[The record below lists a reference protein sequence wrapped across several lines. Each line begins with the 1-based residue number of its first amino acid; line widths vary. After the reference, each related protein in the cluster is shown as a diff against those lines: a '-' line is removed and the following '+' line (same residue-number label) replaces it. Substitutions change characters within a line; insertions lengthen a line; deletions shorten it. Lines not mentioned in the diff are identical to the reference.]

1 MIRSVDDE
9 LLEDICRDIALENYG
24 FLYVNDH
31 KSKLQEEYENA
42 DTGLMTT
49 GSLSRS
55 DIEETLGSLTE
66 NSISAFQR
74 LRSGVYYYDPFNTR
88 EGSRVSDELKGI
100 FTYDLVVN
108 KQTIE
113 SRFDIAPT
121 DVDYFADELENENF
135 IRSIAA
141 GERDYY
147 VSGPRLKDE
156 TSGDASVDTQ
166 LQEEAKHGT
175 ISHTDLENVIDVA
188 ATSDIIRFLEKNDF
202 IVDLDG
208 EYLVDSAFDD
218 YAQHLSSAVGD
229 DVVEE
234 FDDIGALPSTEF
246 DQVLRNEI
254 EERFDVL
261 VHLDR
266 SDTKQLM
273 ESVSEDIVD
282 TYDLE
287 VKRNLVVDPDPF
299 GEYIE
304 QRARQTRDDVEN
316 EHGLLPSPSDY
327 EEYGYP
333 EIDDLEVSD
342 EPRLNE
348 HVREAIRTE
357 FDALVDERFSVDA
370 DAS

>member
-9 LLEDICRDIALENYG
+9 ALQDICRDIALNNYG

-31 KSKLQEEYENA
+31 KDEVQTEYESA
-42 DTGLMTT
+42 DTGLMAAS
-49 GSLSRS
+49 SLSRS
-55 DIEETLGSLTE
+55 DIEGTLQSIADD
-66 NSISAFQR
+66 SISPFQR

-88 EGSRVSDELKGI
+88 EGSRVSDELKSI

-121 DVDYFADELENENF
+121 DVDFFADELEGEDF

-156 TSGDASVDTQ
+156 TSGDASVDTR
-166 LQEEAKHGT
+166 LQEEAKQGT
-175 ISHTDLENVIDVA
+175 ISHTDLETVIDVA
-188 ATSDIIRFLEKNDF
+188 ATSDVIRFLEKNDF
-202 IVDLDG
+202 VVDLDG
-208 EYLVDSAFDD
+208 KYLVKNAFDA
-218 YAQHLSSAVGD
+218 YAERVSSAVDD
-229 DVVEE
+229 DVVGE
-234 FDDIGALPSTEF
+234 FDDIGALPLSEF

-266 SDTKQLM
+266 TDTDRLLT
-273 ESVSEDIVD
+273 SVREDIVAAH
-282 TYDLE
+282 DLE
-287 VKRNLVVDPDPF
+287 VTRDLVVDPDPF
-299 GEYIE
+299 ETYIRRRAE
-304 QRARQTRDDVEN
+304 QIRDDIEG

-327 EEYGYP
+327 TEHGHP
-333 EIDDLEVSD
+333 EVDELEVSD
-342 EPRLNE
+342 EPRLNN
-348 HVREAIRTE
+348 HVREEIRDA
-357 FDALVDERFSVDA
+357 FDALVDERFSA
-370 DAS
+370 DTDT